1 MADKKIRLLVKAEVN
16 KAIQDL
22 NKTEKSTNKLALAA
36 RKAAKAFAGLA
47 SVAALGAVVKSS
59 VQTSAQFEALETR
72 LVALKGSV
80 NEGAKAFDFFN
91 KVAATTPFQLAN
103 VVEAGAQLEAFG
115 ADSTETLK
123 AVADLAAFMGT
134 DIVEAAGAF
143 GRAFAGG
150 AGAADVLR
158 DRGVLTQVK
167 LKTGFDDLSKM
178 TLPQFRKALT
188 DTLTDPEGKIAGA
201 TDLLAETFSGLVS
214 NFQDSVSQLQD
225 SIGDLLAPAIK
236 DVVKFLKEG
245 IDDLTETFKELNE
258 TAIETTLR
266 KLKELGGEDENIL
279 RTISDLERD
288 VALQRQ
294 KAIGEQLKGL
304 GTITE
309 MSSEISE
316 ELNNQ
321 SKLQIQ
327 LGEAEKEKE
336 ELAAKGF
343 RRTRDENKRLT
354 ELRTDIID
362 DLESQ
367 INKSDTQIEQ
377 LAEQIRLQKEFNQL
391 QDTIVGERPTFS
403 IFGEDEDM
411 AGELDLAF
419 AGMEEATE
427 TFFDFMKEQE
437 DSFLEHKKKSAKT
450 QKTIDDQLHK
460 ERIQNNLQEAILSG
474 QNAKQAALSVIKAE
488 VAEAQAGLISS
499 IMKALPFPINL
510 AVAAGAGGMI
520 GKVTD
525 SLFSSFATG
534 GSFVTKGRTTL
545 PIGNGVV
552 VGDNASGMERIDV
565 TPLPSPTSSGNNITI
580 NISAPLVD
588 ETVVDHI
595 IPAIR
600 RAEKLNL

>member
-16 KAIQDL
+16 KAIKDL

-36 RKAAKAFAGLA
+36 RQAAKAFAGLA
-47 SVAALGAVVKSS
+47 SLAALGAVVKSS

-80 NEGAKAFDFFN
+80 DEGRKSFDFFN
-91 KVAATTPFQLAN
+91 RVAATTPFQLAN

-123 AVADLAAFMGT
+123 AVSDLAAFMGT
-134 DIVEAAGAF
+134 DIVDAANAF

-158 DRGVLTQVK
+158 ERGVLTQVK
-167 LKTGFDDLSKM
+167 LKTGFDDLSKL

-188 DTLTDPEGKIAGA
+188 DTLTDPEGNIAGA
-201 TDLLAETFSGLVS
+201 TDLLSQTFTGLVS

-245 IDDLTETFKELNE
+245 IDDLTDSFKQLNE

-266 KLKELGGEDENIL
+266 KLKELGSEDENVL
-279 RTISDLERD
+279 RTIADLERD

-294 KAIGEQLKGL
+294 KSIGEQLEGL
-304 GTITE
+304 GSVTE
-309 MSSEISE
+309 MSSMISE

-321 SKLQIQ
+321 SKLQIK

-343 RRTRDENKRLT
+343 RRTRDEQKRLT
-354 ELRTDIID
+354 ELKTNVIS

-367 INKSDTQIEQ
+367 IDVSDTQIEK
-377 LAEQIRLQKEFNQL
+377 LSEQIGLQKEFNQL

-403 IFGEDEDM
+403 LLPDEDDM
-411 AGELDLAF
+411 AEDLEVVDDF
-419 AGMEEATE
+419 YQHMKDEEESFTE
-427 TFFDFMKEQE
+427 FQKEQ
-437 DSFLEHKKKSAKT
+437 AKT
-450 QKTIDDQLHK
+450 RKIIDDQLYK
-460 ERIQNNLQEAILSG
+460 EKIQNNLQAAILQG
-474 QNAKQAALSVIKAE
+474 QNAKDAALSVIKAE

-499 IMKALPFPINL
+499 IMTSLPFPINL

-525 SLFSSFATG
+525 QLFSSFATG

>member
-36 RKAAKAFAGLA
+36 RQAAKAFAGLA

-80 NEGAKAFDFFN
+80 DEGRKSFDFFN

-123 AVADLAAFMGT
+123 AVSDLAAFMGT
-134 DIVEAAGAF
+134 DIVEAANAF

-158 DRGVLTQVK
+158 ERGVLTQVK
-167 LKTGFDDLSKM
+167 LKSGFDDLSKL

-188 DTLTDPEGKIAGA
+188 DTLTDPEGNIAGA
-201 TDLLAETFSGLVS
+201 TDLLSQTFTGLVS

-236 DVVKFLKEG
+236 DVVKFLKDG
-245 IDDLTETFKELNE
+245 IDDLTDSFKQLNE

-279 RTISDLERD
+279 RTIADLERD

-294 KAIGEQLKGL
+294 KAIGEQLEGL
-304 GTITE
+304 GSVTE
-309 MSSEISE
+309 MSSKISE

-321 SKLQIQ
+321 SRLQIQ
-327 LGEAEKEKE
+327 LGEAEKEKD

-354 ELRTDIID
+354 ELRTNVID
-362 DLESQ
+362 NLENQ
-367 INKSDTQIEQ
+367 IDRSDTQIEQ
-377 LAEQIRLQKEFNQL
+377 LAEQIALQKEYNQL
-391 QDTIVGERPTFS
+391 QESIVGERPTFS
-403 IFGEDEDM
+403 LLPDEDDM
-411 AGELDLAF
+411 AEDLVVVDDF
-419 AGMEEATE
+419 IQHMKDEEESFTE
-427 TFFDFMKEQE
+427 W
-437 DSFLEHKKKSAKT
+437 KKKQAKT
-450 QKTIDDQLHK
+450 QKTIDDEVYK
-460 ERIQNNLQEAILSG
+460 NRIQNNLEAAIIEG
-474 QNAKQAALSVIKAE
+474 QSAKEAGVSVIKAE
-488 VAEAQAGLISS
+488 VAKSTSSLITK
-499 IMKALPFPINL
+499 IMQALPFPINL

-525 SLFSSFATG
+525 QLFSSFATG
-534 GSFVTKGRTTL
+534 GSIITKGRTTL
-545 PIGNGVV
+545 PIGGGVV
-552 VGDNASGMERIDV
+552 AGDNASGMERIDF
-565 TPLPSPTSSGNNITI
+565 TPLPAPPGANDRNITI

>member
-16 KAIQDL
+16 KAIKDL

-36 RKAAKAFAGLA
+36 KQAAKAFAGLA
-47 SVAALGAVVKSS
+47 SVAALGAVIKSS

-80 NEGAKAFDFFN
+80 DEGRKSFDFFN

-188 DTLTDPEGKIAGA
+188 DTLTDPQGKIAGA
-201 TDLLAETFSGLVS
+201 TDLLAATFSGLVS

-304 GTITE
+304 GTITK
-309 MSSEISE
+309 MSSDISE

-321 SKLQIQ
+321 SQLQIQ

-336 ELAAKGF
+336 ELGAKGF
-343 RRTRDENKRLT
+343 RRTREETKRLT
-354 ELRTDIID
+354 
-362 DLESQ
+362 DLKTNVIKDLQTEVDA
-367 INKSDTQIEQ
+367 SDAQIEN

-403 IFGEDEDM
+403 LIPDEDEFL
-411 AGELDLAF
+411 GDLEVVDNF
-419 AGMEEATE
+419 YEHLEEKE
-427 TFFDFMKEQE
+427 EDFTQFQKEQ
-437 DSFLEHKKKSAKT
+437 AKT
-450 QKTIDDQLHK
+450 RKIIDDQLHK
-460 ERIQNNLQEAILSG
+460 EKIQNNLQMAILQG
-474 QNAKQAALSVIKAE
+474 QSAKEAGISVIKAE

-499 IMKALPFPINL
+499 IMKALPFPFNL
-510 AVAAGAGGMI
+510 AVAAGAGSMI

-525 SLFSSFATG
+525 QLLSFETG

-565 TPLPSPTSSGNNITI
+565 TPLPSPTSSGSNIVVNI
-580 NISAPLVD
+580 NAPVVD
-588 ETVVDHI
+588 EFVVDSI

>member
-80 NEGAKAFDFFN
+80 DEGRKSFDFFN

-123 AVADLAAFMGT
+123 AVSDLAAFMGT
-134 DIVEAAGAF
+134 DIVEAANAF

-158 DRGVLTQVK
+158 ERGVLTQVK
-167 LKTGFDDLSKM
+167 LKSGFDDLSKL

-188 DTLTDPEGKIAGA
+188 DTLTDPEGNIAGA
-201 TDLLAETFSGLVS
+201 TDLLSQTFTGLIS

-245 IDDLTETFKELNE
+245 IDDLTDSFKQLNE

-279 RTISDLERD
+279 RTIADLERD

-294 KAIGEQLKGL
+294 KAIGEQLEGL
-304 GTITE
+304 GSVTE
-309 MSSEISE
+309 MSSKISE

-321 SKLQIQ
+321 SRLQIQ
-327 LGEAEKEKE
+327 LGEAEKEKD

-354 ELRTDIID
+354 ELRTNVID
-362 DLESQ
+362 NLESQ
-367 INKSDTQIEQ
+367 IDKSDTQIEQ
-377 LAEQIRLQKEFNQL
+377 LAEQIALQKEYNQL
-391 QDTIVGERPTFS
+391 QESIVGERPTFS
-403 IFGEDEDM
+403 LLPDEDDM
-411 AGELDLAF
+411 AEDLVVVDDF
-419 AGMEEATE
+419 YQHMKDEEESFTK
-427 TFFDFMKEQE
+427 FKKEQ
-437 DSFLEHKKKSAKT
+437 AKT

-460 ERIQNNLQEAILSG
+460 DRIQNNLESAILQG
-474 QNAKQAALSVIKAE
+474 QSAKQAALSVIKAE

-525 SLFSSFATG
+525 QLFSSFATG
-534 GSFVTKGRTTL
+534 GSFITKGRTTL
-545 PIGNGVV
+545 PIGSGVV
-552 VGDNASGMERIDV
+552 VGDNASGMERVDV
-565 TPLPSPTSSGNNITI
+565 TPLPSPTSNGNNITI

>member
-47 SVAALGAVVKSS
+47 SVAALGAVIKSS

-80 NEGAKAFDFFN
+80 DEGAKAFDFFN

-201 TDLLAETFSGLVS
+201 TDLLAQTFSGLVS

-343 RRTRDENKRLT
+343 RRTGEENKRLT
-354 ELRTDIID
+354 ELRTNVID
-362 DLESQ
+362 NLESQ
-367 INKSDTQIEQ
+367 IDKSDTQIEQ

-403 IFGEDEDM
+403 LIPDEDEFL
-411 AGELDLAF
+411 GDLEVVDEF
-419 AGMEEATE
+419 YDHLKEKEEEYTE
-427 TFFDFMKEQE
+427 FQ
-437 DSFLEHKKKSAKT
+437 KKQAKT
-450 QKTIDDQLHK
+450 QKLIDDQLYK
-460 ERIQNNLQEAILSG
+460 EKIQNNLQVAILQG
-474 QNAKQAALSVIKAE
+474 QNAKDAALSVIKAE

-499 IMKALPFPINL
+499 IMTSLPFPINL

-525 SLFSSFATG
+525 QLFSSFATG
-534 GSFVTKGRTTL
+534 GSIITKGRTTL
-545 PIGNGVV
+545 PIGGGVV
-552 VGDNASGMERIDV
+552 AGDNASGMERIDF
-565 TPLPSPTSSGNNITI
+565 TPLPAPSGANDRNITI

>member
-22 NKTEKSTNKLALAA
+22 NKTEKSTNKLTLAA
-36 RKAAKAFAGLA
+36 RKAMKAFAGLA
-47 SVAALGAVVKSS
+47 SAAALGAVVKSS
-59 VQTSAQFEALETR
+59 VQTSAQFETLETR

-80 NEGAKAFDFFN
+80 DEGRKSFDFFN

-188 DTLTDPEGKIAGA
+188 DTLTDPEGNIAGA
-201 TDLLAETFSGLVS
+201 TDLLAQTFSGLVS

-245 IDDLTETFKELNE
+245 IDDLTDAFKELNE

-266 KLKELGGEDENIL
+266 KLKELGVEDENVL
-279 RTISDLERD
+279 RTIADLERD

-294 KAIGEQLKGL
+294 KAIGEQLEGL
-304 GTITE
+304 GSVTE
-309 MSSEISE
+309 MSSKISE

-321 SKLQIQ
+321 SRLQVQ
-327 LGEAEKEKE
+327 LGEAEKEKD

-354 ELRTDIID
+354 ELRTNVID
-362 DLESQ
+362 SLESQ
-367 INKSDTQIEQ
+367 INASDTQIEQ

-391 QDTIVGERPTFS
+391 QDSIVGERPTFS
-403 IFGEDEDM
+403 LIGDEDEFL
-411 AGELDLAF
+411 GDLEVVDDF
-419 AGMEEATE
+419 YDYLKQKEEDYTE
-427 TFFDFMKEQE
+427 FQ
-437 DSFLEHKKKSAKT
+437 KKQAET
-450 QKTIDDQLHK
+450 QKLIDDQLYK
-460 ERIQNNLQEAILSG
+460 EKIQNNLQAAILQG
-474 QNAKQAALSVIKAE
+474 QNAKDAALSVVKAE

-499 IMKALPFPINL
+499 IMKALPFPLNL

-525 SLFSSFATG
+525 QLFSSFATG
-534 GSFVTKGRTTL
+534 GSFITKGRTTL

-565 TPLPSPTSSGNNITI
+565 TPLPSPTGNGNNITI

>member
-1 MADKKIRLLVKAEVN
+1 MADKKIRLLIKAEVN

>member
-36 RKAAKAFAGLA
+36 KKAAKAFAGLA
-47 SVAALGAVVKSS
+47 SVAALGAVIKSS

-80 NEGAKAFDFFN
+80 DEGAKAFDFFN

-354 ELRTDIID
+354 ELRTDVID
-362 DLESQ
+362 DLENQ

-403 IFGEDEDM
+403 LIPDEDEFL
-411 AGELDLAF
+411 GDLEVVDEF
-419 AGMEEATE
+419 YDHLKEKEEDYTE
-427 TFFDFMKEQE
+427 FQ
-437 DSFLEHKKKSAKT
+437 KKQAKT
-450 QKTIDDQLHK
+450 QKLIDDQLYK
-460 ERIQNNLQEAILSG
+460 EKIQNNLQAAILQG
-474 QNAKQAALSVIKAE
+474 QNAKDAALSVIKAE

-499 IMKALPFPINL
+499 IMTSLPFPINL

-525 SLFSSFATG
+525 QLFSSFATG
-534 GSFVTKGRTTL
+534 GSIITKGRTTL
-545 PIGNGVV
+545 PIGGGVIA
-552 VGDNASGMERIDV
+552 GDNASGMERIDF
-565 TPLPSPTSSGNNITI
+565 TPLPAPSGANDRNITI

>member
-1 MADKKIRLLVKAEVN
+1 MADKKIRLLIKAEVN

-354 ELRTDIID
+354 ELRTDVID